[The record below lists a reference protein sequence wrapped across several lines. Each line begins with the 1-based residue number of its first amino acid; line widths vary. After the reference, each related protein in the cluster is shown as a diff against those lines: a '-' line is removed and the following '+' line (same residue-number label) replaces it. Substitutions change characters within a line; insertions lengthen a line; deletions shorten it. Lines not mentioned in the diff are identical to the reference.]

1 MGRQEEGIRILIG
14 CRCRRRPPH
23 FDGCLLV
30 RIPERLGFVPRSGLL
45 SLPVV
50 ASRGRLPQR
59 YILAERGKC
68 HRGLVCSGS
77 DILESW
83 TRWWLEKRVSMAA
96 QSGLG
101 TEEESCLPAE
111 VEELACGSAFSPM
124 SPRNGSIDDGV
135 HGGDESCPL
144 DVIDAPRRVPRH

>member
-1 MGRQEEGIRILIG
+1 MILVLFDEIGREI
-14 CRCRRRPPH
+14 
-23 FDGCLLV
+23 DGGLLV
-30 RIPERLGFVPRSGLL
+30 RITERRGFVPRSGLL

-59 YILAERGKC
+59 YILAERGKR
-68 HRGLVCSGS
+68 HGGLICSSS

-101 TEEESCLPAE
+101 TEEESCLPTE

-124 SPRNGSIDDGV
+124 SPSNGSIDDGV
-135 HGGDESCPL
+135 HGDDESRLL
-144 DVIDAPRRVPRH
+144 DAINAPRRVSRH